1 MSYML
6 IVQIGVI
13 LLALLLGYI
22 FASSEY
28 KNLTTEEKEQVKK
41 EMRDPFWVFHVLPY
55 IGYIF
60 LFVGLVLKISV
71 LKYIA
76 FLLMGIGL
84 IIDGAE
90 VWETDRKRCLLFV
103 LIGSILFLITTFLAL
118 EFLFDFPL
126 F

>member
-13 LLALLLGYI
+13 ILTGLLGCIY
-22 FASSEY
+22 ARREY
-28 KNLTTEEKEQVKK
+28 KNLTKEEKDQLKK
-41 EMRDPFWVFHVLPY
+41 ELKNPILVFHILPN

-60 LFVGLVLKISV
+60 FFIGLVLNIST

-76 FLLMGIGL
+76 FLLMGLGW

-90 VWETDRKRCLLFV
+90 IWETDSKRGLIAV
-103 LIGSILFLITTFLAL
+103 LIGSIIFLITTFLAL
-118 EFLFDFPL
+118 KFFFDFSL
-126 F
+126 L

>member
-1 MSYML
+1 ML

-13 LLALLLGYI
+13 LLTVLLGCIY
-22 FASSEY
+22 ARREY
-28 KNLTTEEKEQVKK
+28 KNFTIEEKGQLK
-41 EMRDPFWVFHVLPY
+41 EELRNPFWVFHVLPY

-90 VWETDRKRCLLFV
+90 VWETDRKRGLLFV
-103 LIGSILFLITTFLAL
+103 LIGSIFFLITTFLSL
-118 EFLFDFPL
+118 KFLFDFPL

>member
-1 MSYML
+1 ML

-13 LLALLLGYI
+13 LWIALLGCIY
-22 FASSEY
+22 ARREY
-28 KNLTTEEKEQVKK
+28 KNLTKEGKEQLKK
-41 EMRDPFWVFHVLPY
+41 ELKNPILVFHILPN

-60 LFVGLVLKISV
+60 FFIGLVLNIST

-76 FLLMGIGL
+76 FLLMGLGW

-90 VWETDRKRCLLFV
+90 IWEADSKRGLIVVLL
-103 LIGSILFLITTFLAL
+103 GSITLLITTFLAL
-118 EFLFDFPL
+118 KFLFEFPL